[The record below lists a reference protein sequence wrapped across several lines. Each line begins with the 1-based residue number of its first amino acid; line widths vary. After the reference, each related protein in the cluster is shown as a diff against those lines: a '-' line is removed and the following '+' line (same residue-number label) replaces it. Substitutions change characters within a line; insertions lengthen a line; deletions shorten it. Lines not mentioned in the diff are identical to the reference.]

1 MYKNFE
7 TGRSMIEMLGVLAI
21 IAVLSVAGISGY
33 SKAMRMHRS
42 NIQKELLVQ
51 VVAHAINLR
60 SELFHLQKETSKNV
74 TYLFNDLGLVPDG
87 ITYKSNRL
95 IDKDNNYLTANYGI
109 VSWSTKD
116 GGTFSRVEY
125 IIVVD
130 LQHNSNMLS
139 PGAEDFCQNAIQVA
153 QQNANDIEKITLY
166 QSDNS
171 TTMGHGFSQDKLR
184 ILTLSET
191 KDFCDSCKSSG
202 YCQLFIY
209 INP

>member
-1 MYKNFE
+1 MKQNQF
-7 TGRSMIEMLGVLAI
+7 GRSMIEMLGVLAI
-21 IAVLSVAGISGY
+21 IGVLSVAGIAGY

-51 VVAHAINLR
+51 VFAHAINMR
-60 SELFHLQKETSKNV
+60 SELFYLQKEASKNV
-74 TYLFNDLGLVPDG
+74 TYLFDDLGLVPDG
-87 ITYKSNRL
+87 ITYKNNIL
-95 IDKDNNYLTANYGI
+95 FDNDNNYLTANYGI
-109 VSWSTKD
+109 VSWSTED
-116 GGTFSRVEY
+116 GSTFSRVEY
-125 IIVVD
+125 IIVVA
-130 LQHNSNMLS
+130 LQHNSDMLS

-166 QSDNS
+166 QNDNS
-171 TTMGHGFSQDKLR
+171 TTTGHGFRQDQLR
-184 ILTLSET
+184 TLTLSET